1 MNTFPGESAS
11 WEGVDA
17 VSYTHLRAHET
28 GRNILPFL
36 IKKLVYLLLSVVSD
50 SCLAAAI
57 ITPKHI
63 AAVTKV
69 NRTSMPDEPAHVK

>member
-1 MNTFPGESAS
+1 MTYNTFLNKKR
-11 WEGVDA
+11 A
-17 VSYTHLRAHET
+17 VI
-28 GRNILPFL
+28 ILPFL
-36 IKKLVYLLLSVVSD
+36 FITFVYLLLSATSD

-69 NRTSMPDEPAHVK
+69 NRTSIPDEDAHVK